1 MMNALNECLNDTDP
15 YVKKTAIIGCIKFYH
30 LSKSQF
36 KKTEF
41 LNQLVNLTK
50 DTDPLV
56 VINAI
61 EALNEIQADKGGLD
75 IDRGLIIPL
84 LNRIKDFN
92 EWGQSIILDLT
103 SKYDPKDQQEK
114 FNIMNLLEDRFKHAS
129 VSVVL
134 GTVKVF
140 LHLTKDNADLYK

>member
-1 MMNALNECLNDTDP
+1 MDLKQTNHKIRGLALRSLCSLRFDGVAEYMMNALNECLNDTDP

-61 EALNEIQADKGGLD
+61 EALNEIHHKRFLSHS
-75 IDRGLIIPL
+75 
-84 LNRIKDFN
+84 N
-92 EWGQSIILDLT
+92 EFAITQET
-103 SKYDPKDQQEK
+103 ASKY
-114 FNIMNLLEDRFKHAS
+114 
-129 VSVVL
+129 
-134 GTVKVF
+134 VK
-140 LHLTKDNADLYK
+140 NP